1 MGCYS
6 DPNIQTDGVQ
16 QHAVSSTFAD
26 SATLTQASC
35 ALSCEKLGFGYAAVE
50 VSWLLLRSAKKER
63 GETAEGRRREQSLAE
78 ARHAVFPF
86 GGGGRPA
93 DVATSLHHTLAV
105 YFSLGRAAPVAPL
118 LGPAIDRLASGA
130 VRSHCC
136 SSLLRRQNKPLAPR
150 RALLGGVP
158 LEQPNR

>member
-50 VSWLLLRSAKKER
+50 VSWLLLR
-63 GETAEGRRREQSLAE
+63 RRRRSEERRRKGEGENRVWRKQGMQSSSLSAAE
-78 ARHAVFPF
+78 A
-86 GGGGRPA
+86 G
-93 DVATSLHHTLAV
+93 
-105 YFSLGRAAPVAPL
+105 
-118 LGPAIDRLASGA
+118 
-130 VRSHCC
+130 
-136 SSLLRRQNKPLAPR
+136 
-150 RALLGGVP
+150 
-158 LEQPNR
+158 QPT